1 MRASWARQRAARERE
16 RAEQQVKAERNQRLS
31 AVGILRY
38 LKEAGIGDD
47 QQILERAAAWVTANK
62 PGSVEDIIQFGMVQ
76 DFVSSLSLP
85 PIPKQKLLATFEAQ
99 LLQAIPVEMQGI
111 PVSTPVTTVATTE
124 AFAKASTTNP
134 LTISESVE
142 ILKRELGV
150 EGNMADVVKQAAAQL
165 GVEDQPLVEMARECV
180 LKLGVT
186 TA

>member
-1 MRASWARQRAARERE
+1 MSGW
-16 RAEQQVKAERNQRLS
+16 
-31 AVGILRY
+31 
-38 LKEAGIGDD
+38 
-47 QQILERAAAWVTANK
+47 
-62 PGSVEDIIQFGMVQ
+62 PGLGH
-76 DFVSSLSLP
+76 DFP